1 MSKTYK
7 VVDAG
12 FYLQLLLN
20 GIVIGVIY
28 ALVAMGLSLIF
39 GVLEIVN
46 FAHGEFYMLG
56 AMLAY
61 FLTMNMGLGYWATVV
76 VVTAVAVCLGY
87 VLYEALL
94 ASLRGRAAS
103 SGAFSSPSAS
113 PWCSRTARC
122 FSSPPRPGWSR
133 PPRATSTSWWATCA
147 SPSCGVFALALG
159 LLAFGALYLI
169 LYRTRIGRAMRGV
182 AQNRDA
188 ALMVGID
195 PRAVSRLAVAIGI
208 GLSGLAGAALAPV
221 YAVHP
226 LMGFSFVFKAFAI
239 IIIGGLG
246 NVAGAAVAAVALGML
261 ESVIGGFLPL
271 VMVDALVFGSMIAM
285 LLLRPQGLFGR
296 GVRV

>member
-1 MSKTYK
+1 
-7 VVDAG
+7 
-12 FYLQLLLN
+12 
-20 GIVIGVIY
+20 VIY
-28 ALVAMGLSLIF
+28 ALIAMGLSLIF

-61 FLTMNMGLGYWATVV
+61 FLTVNWGFGYWSTIVI
-76 VVTAVAVCLGY
+76 VTAVALAMGY
-87 VLYEALL
+87 VLYEGLL
-94 ASLRGRAAS
+94 ASLRGESFERS
-103 SGAFSSPSAS
+103 ILLTLGLSMILQNGAVFLFTTTPKMIETPLSYSNIVVGDLRLPV
-113 PWCSRTARC
+113 ARL
-122 FSSPPRPGWSR
+122 F
-133 PPRATSTSWWATCA
+133 
-147 SPSCGVFALALG
+147 ALG
-159 LLAFGALYLI
+159 LGLAAFGALYLI
-169 LYRTRIGRAMRGV
+169 LYRTRIGKAMRGV

-188 ALMVGID
+188 AMMVGID

-246 NVAGAAVAAVALGML
+246 NISGAAIAAVMLGIL
-261 ESVIGGFLPL
+261 ESLAGGFLPL
-271 VMVDALVFGSMIAM
+271 AMVDALAFVSMIAV

>member
-1 MSKTYK
+1 MDPSFL
-7 VVDAG
+7 A
-12 FYLQLLLN
+12 QLLLN

-28 ALVAMGLSLIF
+28 ALIAMGLSLIF

-61 FLTMNMGLGYWATVV
+61 FLTAQWGFGYWPIILI
-76 VVTAVAVCLGY
+76 VTIVALALGY
-87 VLYEALL
+87 VLYEGLL
-94 ASLRGRAAS
+94 LSMHGEGFERSILLTLGLSMVLQNGAVFLFTTTPRMLETGLSYSNLVVGDLRLPVARA
-103 SGAFSSPSAS
+103 F
-113 PWCSRTARC
+113 
-122 FSSPPRPGWSR
+122 
-133 PPRATSTSWWATCA
+133 
-147 SPSCGVFALALG
+147 ALG
-159 LLAFGALYLI
+159 LGLAAFAALYLI
-169 LYRTRIGRAMRGV
+169 LYRTRIGKAMRGV
-182 AQNRDA
+182 AQNREA

-195 PRAVSRLAVAIGI
+195 PRAVSRLAVAVGI

-246 NVAGAAVAAVALGML
+246 NISGAAIAAIMLGVL
-261 ESVIGGFLPL
+261 ESLAGGFLPL
-271 VMVDALVFGSMIAM
+271 ALVDALAFVCMIAV

>member
-1 MSKTYK
+1 MDLS
-7 VVDAG
+7 
-12 FYLQLLLN
+12 FYIQLLLN
-20 GIVIGVIY
+20 GVVIGVIY

-61 FLTMNMGLGYWATVV
+61 FLSMNVGLGYWPAVL
-76 VVTAVAVCLGY
+76 VVTAVAVALGY

-94 ASLRGRAAS
+94 GSLRGQSFERS
-103 SGAFSSPSAS
+103 ILLTLGLSMVLQNGAVFLF
-113 PWCSRTARC
+113 TTT
-122 FSSPPRPGWSR
+122 PRMMQTRYSYSNVVVGDVRVSVMR
-133 PPRATSTSWWATCA
+133 L
-147 SPSCGVFALALG
+147 FALGLG
-159 LLAFGALYLI
+159 LLAFAALYLI
-169 LYRTRIGRAMRGV
+169 LYRTRVGRAMRGV
-182 AQNRDA
+182 AQNREA

-246 NVAGAAVAAVALGML
+246 NISGAAIAAVALGIL
-261 ESVIGGFLPL
+261 ESVAGGFLPL
-271 VMVDALVFGSMIAM
+271 VMADALAFIAMIAI
-285 LLLRPQGLFGR
+285 LLLRPQGLFGH
-296 GVRV
+296 GIRV

>member
-1 MSKTYK
+1 
-7 VVDAG
+7 VDLS
-12 FYLQLLLN
+12 FYIQLLLN

-61 FLTMNMGLGYWATVV
+61 FLSMNVGLGYWPTVL
-76 VVTAVAVCLGY
+76 VVTAVAVALGY
-87 VLYEALL
+87 VFYEALL
-94 ASLRGRAAS
+94 GSLRGQSFERS
-103 SGAFSSPSAS
+103 ILLTLGLSMVLQNGAVFLF
-113 PWCSRTARC
+113 TTT
-122 FSSPPRPGWSR
+122 PRMMQTRYSYSNVVVGDVRVSVMR
-133 PPRATSTSWWATCA
+133 L
-147 SPSCGVFALALG
+147 FALGLG

-169 LYRTRIGRAMRGV
+169 LYRTRVGRAMRGV
-182 AQNRDA
+182 AQNREA

-246 NVAGAAVAAVALGML
+246 NISGAAIAAVALGIL
-261 ESVIGGFLPL
+261 ESVAGGFLPL
-271 VMVDALVFGSMIAM
+271 VMADALAFIAMIAI

>member
-1 MSKTYK
+1 MDLS
-7 VVDAG
+7 
-12 FYLQLLLN
+12 FCLQLLLN

-61 FLTMNMGLGYWATVV
+61 FLTMNMGLGYWPTVV
-76 VVTAVAVCLGY
+76 VVTAVAAGVGY

-94 ASLRGRAAS
+94 ASLHGGGFERSILLTLGLS
-103 SGAFSSPSAS
+103 MVLQNGAVFLF
-113 PWCSRTARC
+113 TTT
-122 FSSPPRPGWSR
+122 PRMVQ
-133 PPRATSTSWWATCA
+133 TSQSYTNIVVGDLRVTLMRL
-147 SPSCGVFALALG
+147 FALALG
-159 LLAFGALYLI
+159 LLALAALYLI
-169 LYRTRIGRAMRGV
+169 LYGTRVGKAMRGV

-246 NVAGAAVAAVALGML
+246 NIAGAAVAAVALGLL

-271 VMVDALVFGSMIAM
+271 VMVDALVFSSMIAM
-285 LLLRPQGLFGR
+285 LLVRPQGLFGR

>member
-1 MSKTYK
+1 
-7 VVDAG
+7 VDLS
-12 FYLQLLLN
+12 FYIQLLLN

-61 FLTMNMGLGYWATVV
+61 FLSMNVGLGYGPTVL
-76 VVTAVAVCLGY
+76 VVTAVAVALGY

-94 ASLRGRAAS
+94 GSLRGQSFERS
-103 SGAFSSPSAS
+103 ILLTLGLSMVLQNGAVFLF
-113 PWCSRTARC
+113 TTT
-122 FSSPPRPGWSR
+122 PRMMQTRYSYSNVLVGDVRVSVMR
-133 PPRATSTSWWATCA
+133 L
-147 SPSCGVFALALG
+147 FALGLG
-159 LLAFGALYLI
+159 LLAFAALYLI
-169 LYRTRIGRAMRGV
+169 LYRTRVGRAMRGV
-182 AQNRDA
+182 AQNREA

-246 NVAGAAVAAVALGML
+246 NISGAALAAVALGIL
-261 ESVIGGFLPL
+261 ESVAGGFLPL
-271 VMVDALVFGSMIAM
+271 VMADALAFIAMIAV
-285 LLLRPQGLFGR
+285 LLLRPQGFFGR